1 MFSKLKELINK
12 SNGSSEQPSQQTPNS
27 SVMSEEDLQKQQQI
41 LANQK
46 REQVEQQ
53 YREQHP
59 DQIRQEK
66 ELSFEHKTNKLKKKL
81 NIAIITVFGLIIIVF
96 LILFFI

>member
-1 MFSKLKELINK
+1 M
-12 SNGSSEQPSQQTPNS
+12 T
-27 SVMSEEDLQKQQQI
+27 EEDLQKQQAAM
-41 LANQK
+41 ANQK
-46 REQVEQQ
+46 RQEVERE

-59 DQIRQEK
+59 DQIKQEN

>member
-1 MFSKLKELINK
+1 MFERLKNLVNR
-12 SNGSSEQPSQQTPNS
+12 SNGQETTDQPLNP
-27 SVMSEEDLQKQQQI
+27 VVSEEDIQKQQAAI
-41 LANQK
+41 ANQK
-46 REQVEQQ
+46 RQQVERE

-59 DQIRQEK
+59 DQIREEK

>member
-1 MFSKLKELINK
+1 MFDKLKHKFGAHNK
-12 SNGSSEQPSQQTPNS
+12 STQEQPINP
-27 SVMSEEDLQKQQQI
+27 VVSENDIQQQQQAI
-41 LANQK
+41 ANQQ
-46 REQVEQQ
+46 RQQVEAE
-53 YREQHP
+53 YRREHP

-96 LILFFI
+96 LILFFV

>member
-1 MFSKLKELINK
+1 MFASFKNLFKSKNRSAEDSPLNSVVSENDVQRQQEQIND
-12 SNGSSEQPSQQTPNS
+12 QQRRE
-27 SVMSEEDLQKQQQI
+27 VEE
-41 LANQK
+41 
-46 REQVEQQ
+46 R
-53 YREQHP
+53 YRQQHP
-59 DQIRQEK
+59 DQIKQEK